1 METPQKAPKAPKP
14 LTAIDQLA
22 LAAIVDHLEPHDC
35 QWNLYGEA
43 AQSVVDAVEAPIQ
56 IQAIRSW
63 ATELESYL
71 DDRGE
76 TYFKLRPQDLYR
88 RADELEA
95 EAQARGKAPR
105 PAPAEDPWAQSNG

>member
-1 METPQKAPKAPKP
+1 MEKTQKAPKS

-43 AQSVVDAVEAPIQ
+43 AQSVVDAVEVPIQ
-56 IQAIRSW
+56 IQAMRQW
-63 ATELESYL
+63 AADLESYL

-76 TYFKLRPQDLYR
+76 TYFKLRPQDLRR

-95 EAQARGKAPR
+95 GGKAPR
-105 PAPAEDPWAQSNG
+105 LAPGEDPWATEPSGE